1 MVNINF
7 MGNSY
12 KAIFQED
19 ASKEYLEN
27 SPTLIIKQ
35 NDYYHFNLINRN
47 GFIKYYS
54 LLINNGS
61 FLKNKKSL
69 KLHQMQYIRS

>member
-1 MVNINF
+1 

-19 ASKEYLEN
+19 ASKEYLERN
-27 SPTLIIKQ
+27 KLKETLIIKQ

-47 GFIKYYS
+47 GVYQNIIHY
-54 LLINNGS
+54 
-61 FLKNKKSL
+61 
-69 KLHQMQYIRS
+69 